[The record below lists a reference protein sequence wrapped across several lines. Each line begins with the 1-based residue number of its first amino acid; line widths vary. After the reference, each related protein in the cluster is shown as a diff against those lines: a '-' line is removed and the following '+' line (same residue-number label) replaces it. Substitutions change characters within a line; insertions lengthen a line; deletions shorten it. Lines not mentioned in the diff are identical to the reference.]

1 MNLEK
6 LPSVISLEEKE
17 TYFGVNTF
25 IIYVYCSYYFK
36 KENTDSV
43 TERVCV
49 GPVACF
55 SRADKQARL
64 LERKVCFISD
74 ASNWDGGWCQT
85 SVQRLTPTPTP
96 TCSQWG
102 KSFHR

>member
-6 LPSVISLEEKE
+6 LLSGMSLEEKE

-25 IIYVYCSYYFK
+25 IIYVYCPYYFK

-49 GPVACF
+49 GPAACC
-55 SRADKQARL
+55 AKANKQARL
-64 LERKVCFISD
+64 VERKVCFISD
-74 ASNWDGGWCQT
+74 AATG
-85 SVQRLTPTPTP
+85 
-96 TCSQWG
+96 WG
-102 KSFHR
+102 KVANICSKADSSPPYY

>member
-6 LPSVISLEEKE
+6 LLSGMSLKEKE

-25 IIYVYCSYYFK
+25 VIYVYCPYYFK

-49 GPVACF
+49 GPAACC

-64 LERKVCFISD
+64 VGRKVCFISD
-74 ASNWDGGWCQT
+74 ASNWDRGWGQT
-85 SVQRLTPTPTP
+85 LSK
-96 TCSQWG
+96 G
-102 KSFHR
+102 